1 MACPRAAA
9 SPSPSH
15 PRRSIPR
22 PRRWRISPRSP
33 SFGATPSCRR
43 SSPSRRSSRW
53 RCARPIA
60 RSPTVSRPS
69 ACGPGSSMPR
79 RRSTTAGGPLC
90 AATTMSPWSA
100 AIPSRSRPS
109 PSSSACS
116 PRRVSPSSG
125 SCPTPRAL
133 TAPSGPDRPPLAAS
147 FMTAME
153 LLIPS
158 WADLAAWA
166 GVLVAALVFIGVG
179 RLLSRGRAA
188 PEAALVAGWGGACV
202 ALTLWGVA
210 TAASLRW
217 PAAAIAAAGLVGLV
231 ARRVRPDAAAWR
243 GVLRMGVVAL
253 PLLAVMVSA
262 RPSLPDTF
270 LNLLPAFALFLARLI
285 ERGDDAAA
293 ILPTWGATAL
303 GLLLATLINPG
314 FVPRYHLS
322 AYSETSVT
330 VALAFA
336 AWFAARALDRCAA
349 QRTASAE
356 LTLLALTL
364 AALVNIKQD
373 SIALVAG
380 LLGSALLLYAAWR
393 WYVLSHFAAGELKP
407 LPFAQWQFANIPL
420 ILRSM
425 LKEMLEKSY
434 FFAAAALAVAGLI
447 WRLRRH
453 GLDRTTRVAAL
464 FAGVM
469 LAYDAALFVTYIGHF
484 PGQMSAE
491 AHSFFRYN
499 THLGLLL
506 VLTLLLLA
514 RDIVAERGWTLR
526 GALRRAGPA
535 ALVAVAAL
543 CPLALASLL
552 RFDLEVPQLRTWQ
565 LAAIAKARLGTER
578 RLALVLP
585 GDNGSV
591 TAMLEG
597 LIRFVPPAH
606 PDLDL
611 RSVTALAPETFD
623 RLARD
628 GYRLAL
634 ISCTAAGSHDVP
646 AGRAVLLEHGAGG
659 WRAAAQEAYP
669 VPRSRRWSHVLLDAP
684 LCL

>member
-1 MACPRAAA
+1 MQ
-9 SPSPSH
+9 
-15 PRRSIPR
+15 
-22 PRRWRISPRSP
+22 
-33 SFGATPSCRR
+33 
-43 SSPSRRSSRW
+43 
-53 RCARPIA
+53 
-60 RSPTVSRPS
+60 
-69 ACGPGSSMPR
+69 
-79 RRSTTAGGPLC
+79 
-90 AATTMSPWSA
+90 
-100 AIPSRSRPS
+100 
-109 PSSSACS
+109 
-116 PRRVSPSSG
+116 
-125 SCPTPRAL
+125 
-133 TAPSGPDRPPLAAS
+133 LAA
-147 FMTAME
+147 FT
-153 LLIPS
+153 
-158 WADLAAWA
+158 
-166 GVLVAALVFIGVG
+166 AALFTPGF
-179 RLLSRGRAA
+179 
-188 PEAALVAGWGGACV
+188 P
-202 ALTLWGVA
+202 
-210 TAASLRW
+210 
-217 PAAAIAAAGLVGLV
+217 PAAMIGI
-231 ARRVRPDAAAWR
+231 
-243 GVLRMGVVAL
+243 
-253 PLLAVMVSA
+253 
-262 RPSLPDTF
+262 
-270 LNLLPAFALFLARLI
+270 NLILQLAFALFLARLI

-380 LLGSALLLYAAWR
+380 LLGSALVLALLQGREGRGRALAALLLAAAPALLLYAAWR

-407 LPFAQWQFANIPL
+407 LPFAQWQFVNIPL

-425 LKEMLEKSY
+425 LKEMLEKGY

>member
-1 MACPRAAA
+1 M
-9 SPSPSH
+9 
-15 PRRSIPR
+15 
-22 PRRWRISPRSP
+22 
-33 SFGATPSCRR
+33 
-43 SSPSRRSSRW
+43 
-53 RCARPIA
+53 
-60 RSPTVSRPS
+60 
-69 ACGPGSSMPR
+69 
-79 RRSTTAGGPLC
+79 GG
-90 AATTMSPWSA
+90 
-100 AIPSRSRPS
+100 
-109 PSSSACS
+109 CS
-116 PRRVSPSSG
+116 
-125 SCPTPRAL
+125 
-133 TAPSGPDRPPLAAS
+133 
-147 FMTAME
+147 
-153 LLIPS
+153 
-158 WADLAAWA
+158 
-166 GVLVAALVFIGVG
+166 
-179 RLLSRGRAA
+179 GRAA

-217 PAAAIAAAGLVGLV
+217 PATAIAAAGLVGLV
-231 ARRVRPDAAAWR
+231 APRVRPDGAAWR

-253 PLLAVMVSA
+253 PLLAVMASA

-270 LNLLPAFALFLARLI
+270 LNLLPNAAYLYDHAGFPADDRSPSHSFLPGAPYNMQLAAFTAALFTPGFPPAAMIGINLILQLAFALFLARLI

-380 LLGSALLLYAAWR
+380 LLGSALVLALLQGREGRGRALAALLLAAAPALLLYAAWR

-407 LPFAQWQFANIPL
+407 LPFAQWQFVNIPL

-425 LKEMLEKSY
+425 LKEMLEKGY
-434 FFAAAALAVAGLI
+434 FF
-447 WRLRRH
+447 
-453 GLDRTTRVAAL
+453 
-464 FAGVM
+464 
-469 LAYDAALFVTYIGHF
+469 
-484 PGQMSAE
+484 
-491 AHSFFRYN
+491 
-499 THLGLLL
+499 
-506 VLTLLLLA
+506 
-514 RDIVAERGWTLR
+514 
-526 GALRRAGPA
+526 
-535 ALVAVAAL
+535 VAAL

-597 LIRFVPPAH
+597 LIRFVPPAQ

>member
-79 RRSTTAGGPLC
+79 RRSTTASGPLC

-116 PRRVSPSSG
+116 SRRVSPSSG

-217 PAAAIAAAGLVGLV
+217 PATAIAAAGLV
-231 ARRVRPDAAAWR
+231 
-243 GVLRMGVVAL
+243 GVVAL

-270 LNLLPAFALFLARLI
+270 LNLLPNAAYLYDHAGFPADDRSPSHSFLPGAPYNMQLAAFTAALFTPGFPPAAMIGINLILQLAFALFLARLI

-380 LLGSALLLYAAWR
+380 LLGAALVLALLQGR
-393 WYVLSHFAAGELKP
+393 EGRGR
-407 LPFAQWQFANIPL
+407 AQ
-420 ILRSM
+420 
-425 LKEMLEKSY
+425 
-434 FFAAAALAVAGLI
+434 AAALRAMAVRQYPAHPAQHAEGDAGEELFLRRGGAGGRRPHLAPAAPRARPDDACRRVVRRRDARLRRRSLRDVYRPFSRADERRGAFLFPLQHASRAAARADAAVAG
-447 WRLRRH
+447 
-453 GLDRTTRVAAL
+453 A
-464 FAGVM
+464 
-469 LAYDAALFVTYIGHF
+469 
-484 PGQMSAE
+484 
-491 AHSFFRYN
+491 
-499 THLGLLL
+499 
-506 VLTLLLLA
+506 
-514 RDIVAERGWTLR
+514 
-526 GALRRAGPA
+526 
-535 ALVAVAAL
+535 
-543 CPLALASLL
+543 
-552 RFDLEVPQLRTWQ
+552 
-565 LAAIAKARLGTER
+565 
-578 RLALVLP
+578 
-585 GDNGSV
+585 
-591 TAMLEG
+591 
-597 LIRFVPPAH
+597 
-606 PDLDL
+606 
-611 RSVTALAPETFD
+611 
-623 RLARD
+623 
-628 GYRLAL
+628 
-634 ISCTAAGSHDVP
+634 
-646 AGRAVLLEHGAGG
+646 
-659 WRAAAQEAYP
+659 
-669 VPRSRRWSHVLLDAP
+669 
-684 LCL
+684 